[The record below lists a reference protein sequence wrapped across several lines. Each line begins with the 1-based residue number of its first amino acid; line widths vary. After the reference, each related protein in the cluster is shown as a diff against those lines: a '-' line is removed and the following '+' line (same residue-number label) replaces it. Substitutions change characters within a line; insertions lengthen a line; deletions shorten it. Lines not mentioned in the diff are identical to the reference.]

1 MTDNRTHITV
11 ILDRTGSMEAIR
23 DDTIGGY
30 NAFLE
35 SQRQEPGTATMTLVQ
50 FDSGDPYEVIHQF
63 TPLDSVPQLTRETYV
78 PRASTP
84 LLDAMGRGM
93 NDLEQQLASL
103 EDAGKPSRVLFVIVT
118 DGQENASREFRRD
131 QIAKMIRRK
140 KDEDG
145 WQFVFL
151 SADMNSVDDAVAYG
165 FDRGAVMTYDRTGQ
179 GAGDAWDSLHTR
191 IADVRTGRRRA
202 VAFTDEDRDRHTA
215 ERQRRRRPGRD
226 RPTR

>member
-1 MTDNRTHITV
+1 M
-11 ILDRTGSMEAIR
+11 
-23 DDTIGGY
+23 
-30 NAFLE
+30 
-35 SQRQEPGTATMTLVQ
+35 Q
-50 FDSGDPYEVIHQF
+50 FDSQDPYEIVHQF
-63 TPLDSVPQLTRETYV
+63 TPLAGVPKLTRETYV
-78 PRASTP
+78 PRGGTP
-84 LLDAMGRGM
+84 LLDAMGRGI
-93 NDLEQQLASL
+93 NDLEQQMASL
-103 EDAGKPSRVLFVIVT
+103 EDADKPSRVVLVIVT

-131 QIAKMIRRK
+131 QIVEMIRRK
-140 KDEDG
+140 KDGDG

-151 SADMNSVDDAVAYG
+151 SADMDSVDDAVAYG

-215 ERQRRRRPGRD
+215 ERQRRRRPRRD